1 MSVGYYTRYLLE
13 ILLLIVCVFSYIKLK
28 GKPLVKKPNLPGYFA
43 YGFEFVILIILLI
56 LNVNNA
62 RACFYQE
69 EAVNLQFPF
78 RNGTYL
84 INDGGDGAISSLL
97 DYHYQSKSNIRLGY
111 NKAERYANDIK
122 KLDAL
127 GFEGTNFGNEK
138 DLESYYIYDETVY
151 SPCDGEISFVQY
163 GYDDLQL
170 GETYYN
176 TGNGVVIKMGDVY
189 IMLWHLKKDSILVK
203 QGDTIKAGDPLAKI
217 GNSGI
222 TQTPHLHIH
231 AARTHFLYGKGVPI
245 IYDSI
250 NPIKNRIYR
259 KTLS

>member
-1 MSVGYYTRYLLE
+1 M
-13 ILLLIVCVFSYIKLK
+13 
-28 GKPLVKKPNLPGYFA
+28 
-43 YGFEFVILIILLI
+43 
-56 LNVNNA
+56 
-62 RACFYQE
+62 
-69 EAVNLQFPF
+69 
-78 RNGTYL
+78 
-84 INDGGDGAISSLL
+84 
-97 DYHYQSKSNIRLGY
+97 
-111 NKAERYANDIK
+111 

-151 SPCDGEISFVQY
+151 SPCDGEISFVQD

-231 AARTHFLYGKGVPI
+231 AARIHFCMGKECPLFTI
-245 IYDSI
+245 R
-250 NPIKNRIYR
+250 RIR
-259 KTLS
+259 